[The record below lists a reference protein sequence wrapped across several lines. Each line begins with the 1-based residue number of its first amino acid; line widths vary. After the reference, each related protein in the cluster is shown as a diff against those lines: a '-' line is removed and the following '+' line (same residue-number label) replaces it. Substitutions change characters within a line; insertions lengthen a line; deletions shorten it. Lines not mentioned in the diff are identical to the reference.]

1 MADYYEILGVTRG
14 ASPEEIKKAYRKL
27 AMKYHPDRNPDN
39 PEAEE
44 RFKAIQQA
52 FDALSDPQKKAHY
65 DRFGDVGAE
74 QSAGFGGGFN
84 MNDIF
89 SDIFGDI
96 FGASS
101 GRRSSAARGADLRYV
116 LEISL
121 EEAARG
127 HETTLRYT
135 TWHNC
140 DECHGSG
147 AKSGSKPMTCPTC
160 RGVGEVRM
168 QQGFFTFAQTCPD
181 CGGKGSVVSQP
192 CPKCKGQGRVKKAK
206 EVRVRIQAGVD
217 EGDRIRIAG
226 EGEAGVHGGPAG
238 DLFIDIHLK
247 AHPIFRRKGDD
258 LFCEVPISFATAAL
272 GGVVD
277 VPTLNG
283 RAKLEI
289 PAGTQAGNRLRLQG
303 KGIKSVRSRSP
314 GDLVCEIIVETP
326 VNLTTRQKELLKEL
340 ERLNSLDSERHSP
353 KTQSWLDK
361 IKSFFSA

>member
-1 MADYYEILGVTRG
+1 MADYYEILGVSRS
-14 ASPEEIKKAYRKL
+14 ASPDEIKKAYRKL

-44 RFKAIQQA
+44 QFKAIQQA
-52 FDALSDPQKKAHY
+52 FDVLSDPQKKAHY
-65 DRFGDVGAE
+65 DRFGDVGHE

-96 FGASS
+96 FGTAS

-135 TWHNC
+135 TWQNC

-147 AKSGSKPMTCPTC
+147 AKAGSKPMTCPTC

-181 CGGKGSVVSQP
+181 CGGKGNVISQP

-217 EGDRIRIAG
+217 EGDRIRVAG

-247 AHPIFRRKGDD
+247 PHPIFRRRGDD

-289 PAGTQAGNRLRLQG
+289 PAGTQSGSRLRLQG
-303 KGIKSVRSRSP
+303 KGIKGVRSRSP

-340 ERLNSLDSERHSP
+340 ERLNALDSERHSP
-353 KTQSWLDK
+353 KTKSWLDK